1 MQEDRIHWNV
11 TSLRPASTPV
21 PSEKERRYWAQQA
34 IASARIEGFV
44 PDQAFLDDV
53 ELVIQNKMTHEHA
66 VVRCVARGDE
76 AERAINPKFVGTADR
91 LFESLHRFEL
101 AQDIL
106 LDLIA
111 VSNAEIAEQGKQ
123 SSPDEV
129 AIAQNYL
136 LLELY
141 HEEESHLRFQEDAVV
156 ERIIATYGSLAKT

>member
-1 MQEDRIHWNV
+1 M
-11 TSLRPASTPV
+11 
-21 PSEKERRYWAQQA
+21 
-34 IASARIEGFV
+34 
-44 PDQAFLDDV
+44 
-53 ELVIQNKMTHEHA
+53 IQNKMTHEHA

-141 HEEESHLRFQEDAVV
+141 HEEESHCAFKKTLLLNELLRHMDRSQRLDFQRKLHIVQDAQMKHQ
-156 ERIIATYGSLAKT
+156 ILAMATDQSLRSYCKPIV